1 MRREEETHDAQFGEQ
16 EGCEMELIQPAR
28 VAQDQ
33 GRTGTK
39 RRLLLVDP
47 YPRNNPYHL
56 TAAERRAVWFPK
68 LSLPTI
74 AAYTPDS
81 WEVDLVDEAVE
92 DIDFD
97 DPCEMVGLS
106 IMTCYAPRAYEIAA
120 EFRKRGKVIV
130 MGGVHPTYCPEEA
143 LQHCDAI
150 VCGEAEDLWP
160 ELVADYEAGHM
171 KREYRMTAFPSLEN
185 YKSPRVEL
193 LSPDAYMTRQCSFT
207 TRGCHFDCEFCSVS
221 PFNGKTT
228 RRRPVQE
235 VVKEI
240 VQVQR
245 WVRSELIERISTEP
259 LWQAFKTGL
268 RIRVGI
274 DDGGIVAFV
283 DDLHNSN
290 RAYCREL
297 WAALKP
303 LKIKW
308 GCQSTLFLGDDEEM
322 VKLAADSGC
331 VSVFVGM
338 ESLDE
343 DCLEETNKPFNRV
356 QKFSQEIKMF
366 HDHGIMV
373 NPGIVF
379 GFDNDDESVFE
390 RAVEF
395 LTKNQVELAY
405 FNVLTPLPGTALFDR
420 YDKAG
425 RIFDRDWAKYDGKHV
440 VFHPSRMTPEQL
452 QEGFHWANHQFYSLP
467 NIWRR
472 LSGTQQRLIA
482 RWEMNREFRKLV
494 KRACPKGKLSPLAK
508 VLKNLQ
514 AKLPTFD
521 TENLIPSALHAI
533 KQRLDHKPAAQ
544 GLVLSIKAK
553 RHDKFAALFV
563 DLEGA
568 LDRINV
574 QELLQRLKDASE
586 KARMDVIINFEHLKH
601 ATPDALKALVDSD
614 AIKATLPNVKVRY
627 RKFRDAFEASLQG
640 LSLSGIEFLSED
652 FQDA

>member
-1 MRREEETHDAQFGEQ
+1 MQ
-16 EGCEMELIQPAR
+16 LIQPMR
-28 VAQDQ
+28 Q
-33 GRTGTK
+33 GHLPRQTAGK
-39 RRLLLVDP
+39 RLLLVDP
-47 YPRNNPYHL
+47 YPRNSQYHL
-56 TAAERRAVWFPK
+56 TASERRAVWFPK

-74 AAYTPDS
+74 AAYTPEH
-81 WEVDLVDEAVE
+81 WTVDLVDEAVQ

-97 DPCEMVGLS
+97 YPCDMVGLS
-106 IMTCYAPRAYEIAA
+106 IMTCYAPRAYEIAK
-120 EFRKRGKVIV
+120 EFRKRGKTVV
-130 MGGVHPTYCPEEA
+130 MGGVHPTYCPDEA
-143 LQHCDAI
+143 LQYADAI

-160 ELVADYEAGHM
+160 QLVADYEAGQM
-171 KREYRMTAFPSLEN
+171 QRMYKMTSFPALEN

-228 RRRPVQE
+228 RRRPVEE
-235 VVKEI
+235 VVTEL
-240 VQVQR
+240 QNVQR
-245 WVRSELIERISTEP
+245 WIRSELVERIRDEP
-259 LWQAFKTGL
+259 LWKAFILSL

-274 DDGGIVAFV
+274 EDGSIVAFV

-297 WAALKP
+297 WTALKP
-303 LKIKW
+303 LKLKW
-308 GCQSTLFLGDDEEM
+308 GCQSTLFLADDEEM
-322 VKLAADSGC
+322 VKLAAESGC

-343 DCLEETNKPFNRV
+343 DCLDETNKPFNRV
-356 QKFSQEIKMF
+356 KKFAQEIKMF
-366 HDHGIMV
+366 HDYGIMV

-379 GFDNDDESVFE
+379 GFDNDDEAVFE
-390 RAVEF
+390 RAVDF

-420 YDKAG
+420 YNNAG
-425 RIFDRDWAKYDGKHV
+425 RIFDKDWSKYDGKHV
-440 VFHPSRMTPEQL
+440 VFQPSRMTPEQL

-467 NIWRR
+467 NIWYR
-472 LSGTQQRLIA
+472 LSGTKQRLVA

-494 KRACPKGKLSPLAK
+494 KRSCPKGTLSPLAT

-514 AKLPTFD
+514 AKLPVLD
-521 TENLIPSALHAI
+521 RDQLIPSALHAL
-533 KQRLDHKPAAQ
+533 KQRLDPKT
-544 GLVLSIKAK
+544 LSTENLTLNIKAK

-568 LDRINV
+568 LDRLNV
-574 QELLQRLKDASE
+574 QELIKRIKEAAENAKL
-586 KARMDVIINFEHLKH
+586 DVIVNFEHLKL
-601 ATPDALKALVDSD
+601 AAPDALKALIDSE
-614 AIKATLPNVKVRY
+614 AIKAAVPHVKVRY
-627 RKFRDAFEASLQG
+627 RKFKDAFETSLQG
-640 LSLSGIEFLSED
+640 FSLAGLEMLSED

>member
-1 MRREEETHDAQFGEQ
+1 MQ
-16 EGCEMELIQPAR
+16 LIQPVRGIQEQGR
-28 VAQDQ
+28 VAP
-33 GRTGTK
+33 K

-74 AAYTPDS
+74 AAYTPDT
-81 WEVDLVDEAVE
+81 WDVDLVDEAVE

-97 DPCEMVGLS
+97 DPCELVGLS

-120 EFRKRGKVIV
+120 EFRKRGKTVV

-143 LQHCDAI
+143 LRHCDAI

-160 ELVADYEAGHM
+160 ELIADYEAGRM

-185 YKSPRVEL
+185 YRSPRVEL
-193 LSPDAYMTRQCSFT
+193 LSPDAYMTRQCTFT

-235 VVKEI
+235 VVREI

-245 WVRSELIERISTEP
+245 WVRSELIERISNEP
-259 LWQAFKTGL
+259 FWKALRTTF

-274 DDGGIVAFV
+274 EDGGIVAFV

-297 WAALKP
+297 WNALKP

-322 VKLAADSGC
+322 VKLAAESGC

-366 HDHGIMV
+366 HDYGIMV

-395 LTKNQVELAY
+395 LTKNRVELAY

-440 VFHPSRMTPEQL
+440 VFQPSRMSPEQL

-467 NIWRR
+467 NIWYR
-472 LSGTQQRLIA
+472 LAGTKQRLIA

-494 KRACPKGKLSPLAK
+494 KRACPKGRLSPLAK

-514 AKLPTFD
+514 AKLPAFD
-521 TENLIPSALHAI
+521 TDNLIPNALHAI
-533 KQRLDHKPAAQ
+533 KQRFDQRPTPQHAA
-544 GLVLSIKAK
+544 LTIKAK

-563 DLEGA
+563 DLEGT
-568 LDRINV
+568 LDRITA
-574 QELLQRLKDASE
+574 QELIRRIKEAAE
-586 KARMDVIINFEHLKH
+586 KARLDIIVNFEHLKH
-601 ATPDALKALVDSD
+601 ATPDALQALIDSN
-614 AIKATLPNVKVRY
+614 AIKAAIPNVRVRY
-627 RKFRDAFEASLQG
+627 RKFRDAFEAALQG
-640 LSLSGIEFLSED
+640 LSLSGVEFLCED
-652 FQDA
+652 IQDA

>member
-1 MRREEETHDAQFGEQ
+1 
-16 EGCEMELIQPAR
+16 MELIQPTK
-28 VAQDQ
+28 Q
-33 GRTGTK
+33 GQRTVLQKGK
-39 RRLLLVDP
+39 RLLLVDP

-56 TAAERRAVWFPK
+56 TASERRAVWFPK

-74 AAYTPDS
+74 AAYTPENWD
-81 WEVDLVDEAVE
+81 VDLVDEAVE
-92 DIDFD
+92 DIDFN
-97 DPCEMVGLS
+97 DPCDMVGLS

-120 EFRKRGKVIV
+120 EFRKRGKTVV
-130 MGGVHPTYCPEEA
+130 MGGVHPTYCPDEA
-143 LQHCDAI
+143 LQHADAI

-160 ELVADYEAGHM
+160 QLVADYEAGKM
-171 KREYRMTAFPSLEN
+171 QRMYKMTSFPAMDH

-228 RRRPVQE
+228 RRRPVEE
-235 VVKEI
+235 VVTEL
-240 VQVQR
+240 QHVQR
-245 WVRSELIERISTEP
+245 WIRSELVERIRDEP
-259 LWQAFKTGL
+259 LWKAFVTAL

-274 DDGGIVAFV
+274 EDGSIVAFV

-297 WAALKP
+297 WTALKP
-303 LKIKW
+303 LKLKW
-308 GCQSTLFLGDDEEM
+308 GCQSTLFLADDEEM
-322 VKLAADSGC
+322 VKLAAESGC

-343 DCLEETNKPFNRV
+343 DCLDETNKPFNRV
-356 QKFSQEIKMF
+356 HKFSQEIKMF
-366 HDHGIMV
+366 HDYGIMV

-390 RAVEF
+390 RAVDF

-420 YDKAG
+420 YNSAG

-440 VFHPSRMTPEQL
+440 VFQPSRMTPEQL
-452 QEGFHWANHQFYSLP
+452 QEGFYWANHQFYSLP
-467 NIWRR
+467 SIWKR
-472 LSGTQQRLIA
+472 LSGTSQRLVA

-494 KRACPKGKLSPLAK
+494 KRSCPRGSLSPLAS

-514 AKLPTFD
+514 AKLPVLD
-521 TENLIPSALHAI
+521 ADHLIPSALHAL
-533 KQRLDHKPAAQ
+533 KQRFDPKTIVPQNLA
-544 GLVLSIKAK
+544 LNIKTK

-568 LDRINV
+568 LDRLNA
-574 QELLQRLKDASE
+574 QELL
-586 KARMDVIINFEHLKH
+586 ARIKHAAEQAKMDVIVNFEHLKL
-601 ATPDALKALVDSD
+601 ATPDALKALMDSD
-614 AIKATLPNVKVRY
+614 AIKAAIPHVKLRY
-627 RKFRDAFEASLQG
+627 RKFTDAFEASLQG
-640 LSLSGIEFLSED
+640 LSLSGLEFLSED
-652 FQDA
+652 LQDA